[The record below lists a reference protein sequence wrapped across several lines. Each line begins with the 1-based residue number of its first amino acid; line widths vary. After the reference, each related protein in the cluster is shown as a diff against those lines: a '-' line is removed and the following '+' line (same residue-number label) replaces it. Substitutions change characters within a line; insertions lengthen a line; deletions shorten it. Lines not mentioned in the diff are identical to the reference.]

1 MCLLGLRVKT
11 LAAQERVTLKKIGF
25 VGAGQMA
32 KALALGIAKSKTSA
46 VQFTFSDPSDAASDS
61 FEELISPHSP
71 VQRATDNQSL
81 VDASEIVF
89 LAVKPQFL
97 ETALEG
103 LNFGGS
109 SPLVVSIVAGVQIFQ
124 LERLTGTD
132 RLIRVMPNTPCLIG
146 QGASAMAPSESASK
160 SDAKIVEEFLGL
172 VGAVVTVE
180 ENLMDSV
187 TGLSGSGPAYVFTFI
202 EALIDGAV
210 MTGMARDTARQLAV
224 QTVIG
229 AALLVDQT
237 GEHPATLRDRVTSP
251 GGTTIAALKALEEN
265 AFRDAVMSAVQAAT
279 ERSMDLGD

>member
-1 MCLLGLRVKT
+1 
-11 LAAQERVTLKKIGF
+11 
-25 VGAGQMA
+25 
-32 KALALGIAKSKTSA
+32 
-46 VQFTFSDPSDAASDS
+46 
-61 FEELISPHSP
+61 
-71 VQRATDNQSL
+71 
-81 VDASEIVF
+81 
-89 LAVKPQFL
+89 
-97 ETALEG
+97 
-103 LNFGGS
+103 
-109 SPLVVSIVAGVQIFQ
+109 
-124 LERLTGTD
+124 
-132 RLIRVMPNTPCLIG
+132 
-146 QGASAMAPSESASK
+146 MAPSESASK

-172 VGAVVTVE
+172 VGTVVTVE